1 MNKKELKN
9 KKEVMNLFIDW
20 LNDFTD
26 NTLFDISINHESS
39 ISVQMPYTKEY
50 NKEVE

>member
-9 KKEVMNLFIDW
+9 KNEVMNFFIDW

-26 NTLFDISINHESS
+26 NTLFDISINPESS

-50 NKEVE
+50 KND

>member
-20 LNDFTD
+20 WNDFTD
-26 NTLFDISINHESS
+26 NTLFDISINHKSS
-39 ISVQMPYTKEY
+39 ISVQMSYTKEY